1 MMIIDPHTHVW
12 VNDPRFPWPAENSS
26 PPAEDRTAEML
37 LEQMAAHGVEKTVL
51 VQVIHYRWDNR
62 YVVDVI
68 RRYPG
73 KFMAVGRINPED
85 PAAADHLSDWT
96 EQGVHGVRLSPSV
109 DSSGDWFADRAR
121 MNPIFARA
129 ESLGVP
135 LLLLTQSPRLRDLV
149 PLLDR
154 HPDLDVVIDHMSD
167 VHPDDTEGRRLL
179 MDLARYERVYVKIS
193 HTWSTS
199 DEGFPWADTHGLV
212 EEVYQTFG
220 ARRIMWGTDW
230 PVCLSKAEYGQTLSV
245 VRDHMSAFI
254 TPEDM
259 EWVLGRTVLRLWP
272 FEGKGS

>member
-12 VNDPRFPWPAENSS
+12 VNDPRFPWPAENAS

-37 LEQMAAHGVEKTVL
+37 LEQMAAHGVERTVL

-68 RRYPG
+68 GRYPG

-109 DSSGDWFADRAR
+109 DSSGDWFADPER

-135 LLLLTQSPRLRDLV
+135 LLLLTRPPRLRDLV

-154 HPDLDVVIDHMSD
+154 HPDLDLVIDHMAD
-167 VHPDDTEGRRLL
+167 VHPGDAEGRRLL
-179 MDLARYERVYVKIS
+179 TDLARYERVYVKIS
-193 HTWSTS
+193 HTWSIS
-199 DEGFPWADTHGLV
+199 EEGFPWADTHGLA
-212 EEVYQTFG
+212 EEVYQAFG
-220 ARRIMWGTDW
+220 AQRIMWGTDW

-254 TPEDM
+254 TAGDM
-259 EWVLGRTVLRLWP
+259 EWVLGRTALRLWP
-272 FEGKGS
+272 FGAEGS

>member
-12 VNDPRFPWPAENSS
+12 VNDSRFPWPAENPS

-68 RRYPG
+68 GRYPE

-85 PAAADHLSDWT
+85 PAAPDHLSEWT

-109 DSSGDWFADRAR
+109 DASGDWFADPAR

-135 LLLLTQSPRLRDLV
+135 LLLLTRPPRLSDLV

-167 VHPDDTEGRRLL
+167 AHPGDAEGRRLL
-179 MDLARYERVYVKIS
+179 TDLARYERVCVKIS
-193 HTWSTS
+193 HTWSIS
-199 DEGFPWADTHGLV
+199 DEGYPWADTHGLV
-212 EEVYQTFG
+212 EEVYQAFG
-220 ARRIMWGTDW
+220 AQRIMWGTDW

-254 TPEDM
+254 AAEDM
-259 EWVLGRTVLRLWP
+259 EWVLGRTALRLWP
-272 FEGKGS
+272 FGAGGS